1 MTLSA
6 HALLLEPSSPANY
19 GIKLCL
25 EQHGP
30 LTDTIDGIGDI
41 MDRLG
46 NPDSLGVNLD
56 TGNSWLGG
64 TNPVDLAKK
73 YHDKIYHIHWKD
85 LGPEWLP
92 KRGTIFGCGFS
103 TIEVGTGCIDVAG
116 VIEVLKDNT
125 NIKYSTLEVGGSAEL
140 LRASAKYIEDRW
152 NA

>member
-1 MTLSA
+1 MA
-6 HALLLEPSSPANY
+6 PAYPSSSAPEPEQGSFTVIY
-19 GIKLCL
+19 GFVI
-25 EQHGP
+25 
-30 LTDTIDGIGDI
+30 
-41 MDRLG
+41 
-46 NPDSLGVNLD
+46 SAF
-56 TGNSWLGG
+56 S
-64 TNPVDLAKK
+64 A
-73 YHDKIYHIHWKD
+73 HDKIYHIHWKD

-116 VIEVLKDNT
+116 VIDVLKDNK